1 MASYLQKIR
10 EQGKKV
16 ENSASDKRGTGY
28 DYTYNPS
35 KRMRKIRAHIWD
47 RFDRMKNSTI
57 RKEAEQDWEQGDKFA
72 RLWRPEKDPDDWRAD
87 IRLPDAFAAIQT
99 HQQETV
105 QMKIRPG
112 LEAMQ
117 GGDSTEEFYGNA
129 IMSHNMDRTG
139 YDLENAKSSNC
150 AATRGTAFLVEEYLL
165 EKRRVKLPTGIDSDG
180 KIEYKQTEIVDKDDT
195 YTIHWP
201 NERIYIDEAAGTDDE
216 AEDIILEERMRY
228 DTFRSRFGDNPLYF
242 DTEHV
247 IPVGSLKQDV
257 SYFER
262 ADDMDGDCV
271 QVLRY
276 YNKITDSYQVMANTV
291 VIRNDPIPYMHKQLP
306 FASRSYYPV
315 EGRIY
320 GMGIPKIIAPSQEE
334 REAIRN
340 LSIDRQK
347 MHLNKMFL
355 VSDLFD
361 LDEEEATT
369 RPHGFIHVNAGGM
382 SLDNVIRPLEYGDV
396 PGSSIRMDDQLRED
410 QRRVTGIDDRS
421 QGVNMGGTATEAAI
435 LTEQSQKRINL
446 INTLTGLSTI
456 ERLGRLKWSNIQF
469 IYKSPRVEKILKDGE
484 ERSRKVYRKI
494 KVDGKEFN
502 VVKDEAGRN
511 KLDMSEIN
519 GASSFKIDRT
529 FASFM
534 EHDFDV
540 KVKFDFE
547 ALMPRSIRQQRT
559 MEFFNNMLGN
569 PMTAAEMN
577 IRRSM
582 RVVMRE
588 FGFDPKVWMLD
599 QGSTDEDQMAQAMYE
614 NQLMMKGVDLPPTE
628 GASEAHTLVHLWFSE
643 TEQYAKLPEG
653 IRMIFERHIMGE
665 NENGPGG
672 GAAGGAEGSATAGM
686 EGIPGLEAMG
696 GGDPAAA
703 AAGGAPGQPNLPP
716 PPPPE
721 VMAALA
727 ATAGQQANGGQVTQ
741 QMAPLNGAQ

>member
-16 ENSASDKRGTGY
+16 SESTEDKRGTS
-28 DYTYNPS
+28 YTYSYSPS
-35 KRMRKIRAHIWD
+35 KRMRRIRSHVWD
-47 RFDRMKNSTI
+47 RYQRMKNSPL
-57 RKEAEQDWEQGDKFA
+57 RKEAERDWEQGDKYA
-72 RLWRPEKDPDDWRAD
+72 RLWRPERDPDDWRAD

-117 GGDSTEEFYGNA
+117 GGDSAEEFYGNS
-129 IMSHNMDRTG
+129 IMTHNMDRTS

-150 AATRGTAFLVEEYLL
+150 AAVRGTAFLVEEYLL
-165 EKRRVKLPTGIDSDG
+165 EKRTVKLPSGIDEDG
-180 KIEYKQTEIVDKDDT
+180 KIEYKKQEIVDKDDT
-195 YTIHWP
+195 FTIHWP
-201 NERIYIDEAAGTDDE
+201 NERIFIDEAAATDDE
-216 AEDIILEERMRY
+216 AEDIVLEERMRY
-228 DTFRSRFGDNPLYF
+228 DTFRSRFADNPLYF
-242 DTEHV
+242 DTDCV
-247 IPVGSLKQDV
+247 IPVGSLKEDT
-257 SYFER
+257 SFFER

-276 YNKITDSYQVMANTV
+276 YNKITDSYQVIANTV
-291 VIRNDPIPYMHKQLP
+291 VIRNDPIPYYHKQLP

-320 GMGIPKIIAPSQEE
+320 GMGIPKIIAPTQEE

-410 QRRVTGIDDRS
+410 ERRVTGIDDRS

-446 INTLTGLSTI
+446 VNTLAGLSTI
-456 ERLGRLKWSNIQF
+456 ERIGRLKWSNIQF
-469 IYKSPRVEKILKDGE
+469 IYKSPRVEKILKDDE
-484 ERSRKVYRKI
+484 ERSKKVYRKI
-494 KVDGKEFN
+494 KVDDKEFA
-502 VVKDEAGRN
+502 VVKDEAGRP
-511 KLDMSEIN
+511 KLEMSEIN

-559 MEFFNNMLGN
+559 MEFFNNLIAN
-569 PMTAAEMN
+569 PMTAGEMD

-588 FGFDPKVWMLD
+588 FGYDPKVWMTD
-599 QGSTDEDQMAQAMYE
+599 QGATDADQMAQASYE
-614 NQLMMKGVDLPPTE
+614 NELMIRGVDLPPTE
-628 GASEAHTLVHLWFSE
+628 GASENHTLVHLWFTE
-643 TEQYAKLPEG
+643 TEQFNNLPEG
-653 IRMIFERHIMGE
+653 VKLIFQRHIMGE

-672 GAAGGAEGSATAGM
+672 GAAGGTEGEATAGM
-686 EGIPGLEAMG
+686 DTIPGLEGMG
-696 GGDPAAA
+696 GEEAPMEEG
-703 AAGGAPGQPNLPP
+703 AGGTNIP

-721 VMAALA
+721 VQAALA

-741 QMAPLNGAQ
+741 EMAPLSAGF